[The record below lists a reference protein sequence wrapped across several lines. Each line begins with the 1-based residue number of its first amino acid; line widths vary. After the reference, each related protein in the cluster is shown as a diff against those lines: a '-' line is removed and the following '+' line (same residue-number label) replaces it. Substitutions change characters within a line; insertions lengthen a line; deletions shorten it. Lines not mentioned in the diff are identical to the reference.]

1 MKYFILSIFLF
12 ISSISN
18 AQGLLT
24 KFGINQANKSF
35 AISYYE
41 KDNKRVAV
49 VPMLHVNKPAFYQM
63 TKRKIDS
70 LRDEGYKVFYE
81 SIETNVKDSVELDI
95 YMRKFRFITGI
106 ALMDYM
112 DEKNEAFKGL
122 QKGGYIS
129 QNDVDYGVNESIDIR
144 TDLNLEDLVIYY
156 EQEYGEIKLN
166 NCDYSTQ
173 LGKKYNCSKIDEN
186 RVFYIL
192 NTLRDNYVL
201 NEIDNTSFEKVVLV
215 FGRNHIMDIHSK
227 IQKRGWLHK
236 KEKTERI
243 KNF

>member
-49 VPMLHVNKPAFYQM
+49 VPMLHINKPGFYQM

-95 YMRKFRFITGI
+95 YMRKFRFISGI

-112 DEKNEAFKGL
+112 DEKNEVFKGL

-173 LGKKYNCSKIDEN
+173 LGYKYNCSKIDEN
-186 RVFYIL
+186 RVYYIL